1 MIIKMKGQELHLIKT
16 PININDKLEFK
27 ATNLDLTDF
36 ELINFKEKNKIISVV
51 PSLDT
56 NTCLVQTKKIN
67 EKLSNLG
74 DYQLITIS
82 RDLPFASSRICDSF
96 KQQNHLII
104 SDYKYRDFGLKT
116 GLTISE
122 LELLARTLI
131 VLDKNNIVQYIDI
144 NEDTTDEPNYEKLF
158 TFLKI

>member
-1 MIIKMKGQELHLIKT
+1 MIVKMKGNELHLIKKT
-16 PININDKLEFK
+16 ININDKLEFK

-36 ELINFKEKNKIISVV
+36 ELVNFKNKNKIISVV

-56 NTCLVQTKKIN
+56 NTCLIQTKKIN
-67 EKLSNLG
+67 QRLSKLD

-82 RDLPFASSRICDSF
+82 RDLPFAISRICNSF
-96 KQQNHLII
+96 RKENHLII

-122 LELLARTLI
+122 LELLARALI
-131 VLDKNNIVQYIDI
+131 VLDANNIVQFIDI
-144 NEDTTDEPNYEKLF
+144 NKETTDEPNYKKLF